1 MQSST
6 FPQLSKKGSWAD
18 EATYSHAD
26 VASIIEYARVRAVR
40 VMPEFG
46 KMRSSLWNGFQRFH
60 EIILWTEVP
69 AHSGWGW
76 GEPSVV
82 ACPLWDVGD
91 MTHGDIQ

>member
-1 MQSST
+1 MSDRFCHSFPMQSST
-6 FPQLSKKGSWAD
+6 FPQLSSKGSWAN

-40 VMPEFG
+40 IMPEF
-46 KMRSSLWNGFQRFH
+46 
-60 EIILWTEVP
+60 EVP